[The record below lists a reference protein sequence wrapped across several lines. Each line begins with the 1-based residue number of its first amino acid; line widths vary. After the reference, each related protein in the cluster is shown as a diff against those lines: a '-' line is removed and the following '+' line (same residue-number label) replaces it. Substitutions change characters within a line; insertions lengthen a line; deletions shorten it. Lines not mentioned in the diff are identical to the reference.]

1 MNFMRNTGSKS
12 KKIVGYRNLGDFV
25 INFLNSQITG
35 SVNSKNAYRLFKEHC
50 QNNGLSH
57 KDVLTALRGTSKYY
71 GAFIGEIECY
81 SARVT
86 KYLNAFNMIKQ
97 TTVLP
102 LLFRVFDDYEA
113 RNIDENTLC
122 SVLECLL
129 TYFVR
134 TNACEI

>member
-1 MNFMRNTGSKS
+1 MRNTGSKS
-12 KKIVGYRNLGDFV
+12 KKMLDTCNLGDFV

-86 KYLNAFNMIKQ
+86 KYLNAFNM
-97 TTVLP
+97 
-102 LLFRVFDDYEA
+102 
-113 RNIDENTLC
+113 
-122 SVLECLL
+122 
-129 TYFVR
+129 
-134 TNACEI
+134 